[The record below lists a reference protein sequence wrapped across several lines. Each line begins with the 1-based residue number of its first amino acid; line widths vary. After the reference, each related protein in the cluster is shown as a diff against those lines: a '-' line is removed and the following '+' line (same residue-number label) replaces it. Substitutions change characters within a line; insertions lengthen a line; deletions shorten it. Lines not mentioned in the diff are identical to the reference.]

1 MNSTKVRL
9 LVSSALVVGLLAL
22 AGCGESTEPSAEEGG
37 MTGYIASERDAQLEI
52 DDEQDSSSVLIVE
65 RVKTP
70 ENAWIVVHLDDNG
83 MPGDRVGLQPIGEGE
98 SEDVTVQL
106 DNVTTENVIV
116 AVHADRGEEGEFEF
130 DGDDMAGSLD
140 KPFFV
145 NGEELARVVPVP
157 AAQ

>member
-1 MNSTKVRL
+1 MNTTRVRL
-9 LVSSALVVGLLAL
+9 LISSVMVVGLFAL
-22 AGCGESTEPSAEEGG
+22 AGCAESTEPEAEGG

-52 DDEQDSSSVLIVE
+52 DQEQASSSMLTVD
-65 RVKTP
+65 RVKAP
-70 ENAWIVVHLDDNG
+70 ENAWIVVHLDDDG
-83 MPGDRVGLQPIGEGE
+83 MPGDRVGLQPIDEGE
-98 SEDVTVQL
+98 SEDVSVQL

-130 DGDDMAGSLD
+130 DGDDMAGSPD

-145 NGEELARVVPVP
+145 NGEELAKVVPVP